1 VGFDELFGNR
11 LARHILSSYLK
22 NSIIPYSMIFSGP
35 RSANMLSFAIAFA
48 KAVNCLEME
57 GDFCGHCNHC
67 VEIDKE
73 IFMDLLVL
81 EPDGQFFKKEQI
93 TYLVEDNYKMPIKG
107 KRKINI
113 LKDVHKMNDNSANAF
128 LKVLEEPAPSNV
140 FILLTDNLRGVL
152 PTISSRCQ
160 TIKFSPLSSQEIE
173 TYLMSKGFDEEKA
186 RLVSYLGSS
195 MESALSVDFDE
206 LMKKREDIFASLYS
220 LLTQQG
226 VENILLQLFNL
237 SKNREKFLEY
247 FTEMVNL
254 QELMLR
260 DIMILKIDPNSDY
273 VINIDYKNKLAHLCR
288 FVTVEKAL
296 FLIRKMEYLLRDI
309 RRNLNVKVLI
319 LEFLT
324 GYTNTEVNNV

>member
-1 VGFDELFGNR
+1 MGFDELFGNR
-11 LARHILSSYLK
+11 LARHILSNYLK

-93 TYLVEDNYKMPIKG
+93 TYLVEDNYKKPIKG

-113 LKDVHKMNDNSANAF
+113 LKDAHKMNDNSANSF

-140 FILLTDNLRGVL
+140 FILLTDNLRAVL

-206 LMKKREDIFASLYS
+206 LMKKRENIFASLYS

-288 FVTVEKAL
+288 FVTVEKTL